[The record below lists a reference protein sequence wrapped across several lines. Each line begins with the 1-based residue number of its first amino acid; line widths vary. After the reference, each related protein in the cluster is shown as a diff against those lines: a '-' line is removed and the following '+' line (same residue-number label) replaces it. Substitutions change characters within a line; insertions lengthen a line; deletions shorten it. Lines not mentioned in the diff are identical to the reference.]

1 MSAVTVKYK
10 GQEVTSADVS
20 QIRTLLTAGKY
31 LEDNIKVT
39 YDNPNAPNLVPLSEE
54 VSSANIYNN
63 GLGYKNGY
71 YISSGNESANANDCM
86 TGCIPYLINGVQPS
100 DVIYIKGYTG
110 ATNASHTRM
119 STRKADKSFAGYE
132 QNGFLSTNNIFDVT
146 MLDTG
151 YYKLTPK
158 ANVYHNYTIG
168 YIQFSFNQADGSPII
183 ITVNEESPALDIKK
197 LTATVSADKTS
208 VYTMITDPQLLK
220 ARNSPNGFVL
230 MRYLGLTSGVAAN
243 MFWFTANFTIGYNNS
258 ASPPTAYNS
267 LIIRATASGS
277 IQGNF
282 NTNGLVGTNYN
293 GHINVNSSGGL
304 NFSNNATY
312 PLKAGNYEILA
323 GVWE

>member
-54 VSSANIYNN
+54 VSSTNIYNN

-110 ATNASHTRM
+110 VVNASHTRM
-119 STRKADKSFAGYE
+119 CVRNASKARVTEF
-132 QNGFLSTNNIFDVT
+132 NGFLSANNIFDVT
-146 MLDTG
+146 TLGTG
-151 YYKLTPK
+151 YYRLTPK
-158 ANVYHNYTIG
+158 ADVYTQYTCA
-168 YIQFSFNQADGSPII
+168 YLQFSFNQADGSPII

-208 VYTMITDPQLLK
+208 TYTMITDPQLLK
-220 ARNSPNGFVL
+220 ARNSPNGFVI
-230 MRYLGLTSGVAAN
+230 MRYLGLTNGVAAN

-258 ASPPTAYNS
+258 TSPPTAYNS

-293 GHINVNSSGGL
+293 GHININSSGGVVL
-304 NFSNNATY
+304 YNNATY
-312 PLKAGNYEILA
+312 PFKAGNYEILA
-323 GVWE
+323 GLWE